1 MYAHRSHFENI
12 PHPAT
17 CNPCSRCEHDVA
29 EHRNILSG
37 LVAYYQGQKK
47 MNGRKWKL
55 LFLKKMKSNEEF
67 GMLCVV
73 SEVSLRDVLLVS
85 S

>member
-1 MYAHRSHFENI
+1 MHIGRTLKTFHTLLRVT
-12 PHPAT
+12 PALDV
-17 CNPCSRCEHDVA
+17 SMMSQVA

-55 LFLKKMKSNEEF
+55 LFLKK
-67 GMLCVV
+67 
-73 SEVSLRDVLLVS
+73 
-85 S
+85 

>member
-1 MYAHRSHFENI
+1 
-12 PHPAT
+12 
-17 CNPCSRCEHDVA
+17 
-29 EHRNILSG
+29 
-37 LVAYYQGQKK
+37 
-47 MNGRKWKL
+47 MNGRKWRL
-55 LFLKKMKSNEEF
+55 LFLKKMNSNEEF